1 MKWATGENLGT
12 VRPACI
18 WLIWRFID
26 PAAEFLFF
34 PKDRVLAEAAAVGA
48 KTFHLKGA
56 GDYPTTD
63 ARTTFC
69 VLMDKHGLWRTD
81 SALDLMAH
89 LLERGPASGDSSPVI
104 VGVRALVHWFQDS
117 IPDDREK
124 LVHLVPMYE
133 ALYRWCGRK
142 VRGVE

>member
-1 MKWATGENLGT
+1 VKWATGENLGT
-12 VRPACI
+12 VRPACV
-18 WLIWRFID
+18 WLIRRFID
-26 PAAEFLFF
+26 PDAEFLFF
-34 PKDRVLAEAAAVGA
+34 PKERVLAEAAAVGA

-56 GDYPTTD
+56 GDYPTSD

-69 VLMDKHGLWRTD
+69 VLMDRHELWGRD
-81 SALDLMAH
+81 PALDFMAR
-89 LLERGPASGDSSPVI
+89 LLEKGPAAGDTSSVI
-104 VGVRALVHWFQDS
+104 VGVRALVHGFQDS
-117 IPDDREK
+117 IPDDRAK

>member
-1 MKWATGENLGT
+1 VKWATARNLGT
-12 VRPACI
+12 VRPACV
-18 WLIWRFID
+18 WLIRRFID

-34 PKDRVLAEAAAVGA
+34 PKDRVVAEAAKIGA

-69 VLMDKHGLWRTD
+69 VLMDEHALWGRD
-81 SALDLMAH
+81 PALDFMAK
-89 LLERGPASGDSSPVI
+89 LLEKGPASGESSPVI
-104 VGVRALVHWFQDS
+104 VGVRALVHGFQDS